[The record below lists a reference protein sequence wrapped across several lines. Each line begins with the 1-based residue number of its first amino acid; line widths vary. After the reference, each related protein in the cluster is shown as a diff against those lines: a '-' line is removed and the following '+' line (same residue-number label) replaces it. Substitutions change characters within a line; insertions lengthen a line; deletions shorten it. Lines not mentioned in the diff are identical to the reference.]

1 MGLHFILRTS
11 TPNTNLSALS
21 DFQPLTSTDAI
32 TNDPWKRE
40 LFQRLDNLRKKCGNL
55 CAVNTLDDID
65 KYGDRI
71 PNPNGNFMSLKVPI
85 HCPNILQ
92 LEEMDAGDASLPYP
106 PPDELLPYYTMDG
119 AIDFVLQKKYD
130 NIYLGGDAKT
140 SIWSK
145 EYIDEQIIKL
155 KTYTQDETYRGAGR
169 CMLQKLEKWTNLKD
183 KSVLVIG
190 SERPWL
196 EVIILSLGA
205 AQVTTLE
212 YGKIESHHPQVR
224 ALTPNEFR
232 AKAIDGTLGE
242 FDGIISHSS
251 LEHAGLGRY
260 GDALNPYGDLLNVAR
275 ASCVT
280 KSDGFLV
287 LGLPTGRDAVQFNG
301 ARVYGKIR
309 WSLVTA
315 NFVQIDGEDHTEAEF
330 TATYGRGC
338 GGGQIFVFQ
347 KQ

>member
-301 ARVYGKIR
+301 ARVYGTIR